1 MSSYNLAAIKIVYG
15 ALYQDEEFPG
25 IEQAIKRIKSNRIDS
40 EQLFAYALAISGNK
54 ICGNYYK
61 VLSDQLR
68 NVILERDMIRN
79 SVILKGTNNELARL
93 FRIQ

>member
-54 ICGNYYK
+54 VQGSYYK
-61 VLSDQLR
+61 ILSDQLR
-68 NVILERDMIRN
+68 NVILERDLIRN
-79 SVILKGTNNELARL
+79 TVILKGEDNELAKL
-93 FRIQ
+93 FRI